1 MKKSL
6 LIFGIIAATS
16 LIGSN
21 SLNAQNSN
29 ANSANVS
36 SFQPGKFI
44 DENKNGICDNYE
56 NRPVNGRGWGRRNA
70 QGGQFVDA
78 NNNGICDYREN
89 SSANGKGLGFVDKNN
104 DGICDYYI
112 GGKRNGWRHG
122 WNKNGGRPWQNQI
135 ITQSGESE
143 KK

>member
-1 MKKSL
+1 MKKS
-6 LIFGIIAATS
+6 IFILGIIAATS
-16 LIGSN
+16 LIGSG

-29 ANSANVS
+29 ANAPA
-36 SFQPGKFI
+36 FQPGKFV

-56 NRPVNGRGWGRRNA
+56 NRPAYGRGWGRRNA
-70 QGGQFVDA
+70 HGGRFVDA

-104 DGICDYYI
+104 DGICDNYPV
-112 GGKRNGWRHG
+112 GRRNGWRHG
-122 WNKNGGRPWQNQI
+122 WNKNEGRSWQNQTS
-135 ITQSGESE
+135 TQPGESE